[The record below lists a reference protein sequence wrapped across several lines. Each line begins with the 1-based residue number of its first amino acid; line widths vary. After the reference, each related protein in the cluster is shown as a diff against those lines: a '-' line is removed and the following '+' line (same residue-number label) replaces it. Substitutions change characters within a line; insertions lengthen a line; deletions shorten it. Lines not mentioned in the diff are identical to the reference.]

1 MNKALL
7 FINTVKHLKAEQILF
22 RLKRHL
28 IKPTITDDTYAQLPY
43 RAKEWIHANLHNEK
57 INDQLDACFL
67 NDTKKIDLS
76 NDWNNKSLSK
86 LWAYNL
92 HYFEDLLSDSAHKKH
107 DLHLHMINSW
117 INNNPIG
124 YGNGWEPYTISL
136 RIVNIL
142 KAWLGG
148 LELDEK
154 QFKSIFDQA
163 SFLSNDLE
171 KHLLANHYFAN
182 LKALLFTGIVFNKVS
197 WIDHAEQCLS
207 IQITEQILEDGAH
220 CELSPMYHSLILVD
234 MLDMVNLIRAYP
246 NKVSDNFSILLNK
259 NIPKMI
265 SFMEAMAHPDG
276 GVSFFNDSVNGIA
289 PAKNKT
295 ESYAKM
301 LGYLTNSC
309 NIKKFEV
316 IDNANS
322 GYICAKAGNT
332 KLIFDACPVGYSYNP
347 GHAHA
352 DTLSFELSIAQ
363 QRVFVNS
370 GVYEYELSNRR
381 LLQRKTLSHNTV
393 EINDKD
399 SSQVWGAFRVANR
412 AEIINRSILQT
423 NSSIHLSAMHNGY
436 KDFLSGCYI
445 QRNIDYSDN
454 FLIINDSIEGVY
466 KKAIS
471 RLHFHPDILITIKNR
486 ILTASSSDFIMTCNL
501 KNKHFSLDESE
512 YSPEF
517 GIILK
522 NQVLQTEI
530 ISGEQ
535 NLRFDWE
542 FM

>member
-7 FINTVKHLKAEQILF
+7 FVNTVKHLKMKQILF
-22 RLKRHL
+22 RLLRSL
-28 IKPTITDDTYAQLPY
+28 IKPSITDVANAQLPH
-43 RAKEWIHANLHNEK
+43 RSKGWVHASLHSEK
-57 INDQLDACFL
+57 INDQLEACFL
-67 NDTKKIDLS
+67 NHTKKIDLS

-86 LWAYNL
+86 LWVYNL
-92 HYFEDLLSDSAHKKH
+92 HYFEDLLSDTAHKKH
-107 DLHLHMINSW
+107 DLHLNMINSW
-117 INNNPIG
+117 MNNNPIG
-124 YGNGWEPYTISL
+124 SGNGWEPYTISL

-171 KHLLANHYFAN
+171 KHLLANHYFVN
-182 LKALLFTGIVFNKVS
+182 LKALLFAGIVFNKAS
-197 WIDHAEQCLS
+197 WIDLAEQCLS
-207 IQITEQILEDGAH
+207 IEITEQILEDGAH

-246 NKVSDNFSILLNK
+246 SKVSDNFSILLNK
-259 NIPKMI
+259 HLPKMI

-289 PAKNKT
+289 PAKNKI
-295 ESYAKM
+295 ESYARI
-301 LGYLTNSC
+301 LGYQHNSFD
-309 NIKKFEV
+309 IKKFQV
-316 IDNANS
+316 INNANS
-322 GYICAKAGNT
+322 GYICAQAGNT
-332 KLIFDACPVGYSYNP
+332 KLIFDASPVGYSCNP

-370 GVYEYELSNRR
+370 GISEYELSKRR

-412 AEIINRSILQT
+412 AEIINRSIHQT
-423 NSSIHLSAMHNGY
+423 NSGIYLSAMHNGY
-436 KDFLSGCYI
+436 KDLLSGCNI
-445 QRNIDYSDN
+445 TRNIDYSN
-454 FLIINDSIEGVY
+454 NNLIIHDSIEGSY

-471 RLHFHPDILITIKNR
+471 RLHFHPDILITIKGKT
-486 ILTASSSDFIMTCNL
+486 LTATSSDFLMTCDL
-501 KNKHFSLDESE
+501 KNKLFSLSESE

-517 GIILK
+517 GLILK
-522 NQVLQTEI
+522 NKVLETEI
-530 ISGEQ
+530 ISGHQ

-542 FM
+542 FK